1 MLLITK
7 FSLCISAHRLQC
19 FSPRQCTFFIAR
31 PCLIINPN
39 TNRNDLSCRSYK
51 RNRDMVLY
59 SIYKNTVLSMG
70 DVLLSL
76 FSAYS
81 AQSLYPEFFTLTY
94 NLLWTSLPTFIC
106 AILDKDVNARTS
118 ENNPQLYAETQQEK
132 THKFIRNLIG
142 WVLVGLWHSIVAFG
156 IPCLTIISPR
166 QVFYFLLILCLLVV
180 ITYT

>member
-1 MLLITK
+1 
-7 FSLCISAHRLQC
+7 
-19 FSPRQCTFFIAR
+19 
-31 PCLIINPN
+31 
-39 TNRNDLSCRSYK
+39 
-51 RNRDMVLY
+51 MVLY

-156 IPCLTIISPR
+156 IPCLTILSPR

>member
-1 MLLITK
+1 MFFPETMYII
-7 FSLCISAHRLQC
+7 FARLCLNLNS
-19 FSPRQCTFFIAR
+19 
-31 PCLIINPN
+31 N

-70 DVLLSL
+70 DVFLSL

-106 AILDKDVNARTS
+106 AILDKDVNAKTS

-132 THKFIRNLIG
+132 THKFIWNLIG
-142 WVLVGLWHSIVAFG
+142 WVLVGVWHSIVAFG
-156 IPCLTIISPR
+156 IPCLIILSPR
-166 QVFYFLLILCLLVV
+166 QVLLKKIFVLL
-180 ITYT
+180 